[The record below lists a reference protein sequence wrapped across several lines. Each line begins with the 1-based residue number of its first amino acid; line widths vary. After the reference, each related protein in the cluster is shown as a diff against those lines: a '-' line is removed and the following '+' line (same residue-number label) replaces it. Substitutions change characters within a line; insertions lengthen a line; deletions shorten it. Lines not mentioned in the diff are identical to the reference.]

1 MQKYTFRNSCQ
12 EVALGDVRFASA
24 EVAQE
29 LSLEEG
35 DDVEVMWKNKGDA
48 PTQWYAAKVR
58 NIKVNSFKD
67 LESFNGPNKTI
78 GTLGSENRKL
88 LEDDG

>member
-1 MQKYTFRNSCQ
+1 MSTVQKYTSRNSCQ

-29 LSLEEG
+29 LSLQEG

-58 NIKVNSFKD
+58 NIKVNNLKFEPQSFK
-67 LESFNGPNKTI
+67 NGPNKTI
-78 GTLGSENRKL
+78 GTSGHLK
-88 LEDDG
+88 